1 MKAVHKTL
9 TATALALALGLSQS
23 LAASVGDTQESAGIP
38 EAIELYVQAV
48 PMEINS
54 LKRAQLLG
62 KAEKILQK
70 VIEQDPGSLEAH
82 RKLLGIYLLKQDY
95 ARGIKTMQ
103 SAINL
108 SPEDPK
114 LFISLAILYQKS
126 GALELAEAMLNQALV
141 LDPNQELAK
150 EYKVVIK
157 KKLEMEEKAM
167 NEATAAHPAPH

>member
-1 MKAVHKTL
+1 MKTAHSVLIPTAFAL
-9 TATALALALGLSQS
+9 TLGLSQS
-23 LAASVGDTQESAGIP
+23 LAASVDDTQKSAGIP

-48 PMEINS
+48 PMDINS

-70 VIEQDPGSLEAH
+70 VIERDPGSLEAH
-82 RKLLGIYLLKQDY
+82 RKLLGIYLQKQDY
-95 ARGIKTMQ
+95 TNGIKTMQ

-126 GALELAEAMLNQALV
+126 GALELAEAMLDQALA
-141 LDPNQELAK
+141 LDPNQELAR

-167 NEATAAHPAPH
+167 NDAAAIHQPPH